1 MEPNTKEIQPEE
13 VSVMVPIPPR
23 VESKT
28 KKIFMIGLVVI
39 LPFLFG
45 FSASAE
51 EISEGSLYPSS
62 QEVKIEQ
69 INSMNIEAR
78 INSDGQVDVME
89 TINYDFGN
97 EYKHGIYRTIPLGFK
112 AQGQPGHTEIKV
124 ISVTDELGRP
134 YNYDITSQDPINV
147 KIGDADEAITG
158 EHIYKISYTLDKSIG
173 YYDNFDEW
181 YWNLTGNAWEIPIKN
196 VTATIILPA
205 TINQADFKLKDYCG
219 SKNNIKSCG
228 AFSLK
233 DNQTVSYTLNQD
245 KVLNSTEGVTIAVGF
260 PKGLIPAPTKL
271 DLFWANFMR
280 FWFIPLPFLLA
291 LWWFRKRFSYM
302 WEHYKYFKRNTII
315 AEYDASDFNPL
326 EVALLVNKY
335 VEEKDLSAIIVH
347 LAILGYIKIEE
358 KDGEFCFKKIKEPP
372 TDLTQSEKLIFEAVE
387 DICESNFGLKESK
400 KFLKSLDQAGSR
412 LIARDYILAGKL
424 KFKNTIRDTSGIG
437 IFLPLFFAINPGA
450 FIWFFGGIWAGFAF
464 SGACIL
470 IAIGNIFT
478 KNISKYPTLKG
489 IEAERKLLGLK
500 LYLKVAEKNRIN
512 FANAPAKTPELFEKL
527 LPYAMVFGLEK
538 KWAKEFENIYT
549 INPAW
554 YAGGA
559 MTAFSTMAFVSSLN
573 SIQSSTTSAIAS
585 SVPSSSSSWSSSSG
599 GSSGGGSSGGGGGG
613 GGGGSW

>member
-1 MEPNTKEIQPEE
+1 M
-13 VSVMVPIPPR
+13 
-23 VESKT
+23 
-28 KKIFMIGLVVI
+28 KKYTIFVLLFVI
-39 LPFLFG
+39 LFG
-45 FSASAE
+45 FSVSAE
-51 EISEGSLYPSS
+51 EITNGSINSS
-62 QEVKIEQ
+62 QQEIKIEQ

-78 INSDGQVDVME
+78 INSDGQVDVTE
-89 TINYDFGN
+89 TINYDFGDQ
-97 EYKHGIYRTIPLGFK
+97 YKHGIYRTIPLGFK
-112 AQGQPGHTEIKV
+112 AKGQPGHTEIKV
-124 ISVTDELGRP
+124 KSVTDELGRP

-147 KIGDADEAITG
+147 KIGDADATITG
-158 EHIYKISYTLDKSIG
+158 EHIYKISYILKKSIG

-196 VTATIILPA
+196 VTATIILPV

-219 SKNNIKSCG
+219 SKNNIKPCG
-228 AFSLK
+228 SFSFK
-233 DNQTVSYTLNQD
+233 DDQIVLYIINKD
-245 KVLNSTEGVTIAVGF
+245 KILSPTEGVTIAVGF
-260 PKGLIPAPTKL
+260 PKGLIPAPNDF
-271 DLFWANFMR
+271 DLFWAYFVR

-291 LWWFRKRFSYM
+291 LWWFRKRFIYSLNR
-302 WEHYKYFKRNTII
+302 YKYFKKNTII

-326 EVALLVNKY
+326 EVALLVNKN

-358 KDGEFCFKKIKEPP
+358 KDGEFCFKKIKELPA
-372 TDLTQSEKLIFEAVE
+372 DITQSEKLIFEAVD

-400 KFLKSLDQAGSR
+400 KFLESLDQAGSR

-424 KFKNTIRDTSGIG
+424 KFKNTVRNTPATG

-450 FIWFFGGIWAGFAF
+450 FIWFFGGMWAGFAF

-470 IAIGNIFT
+470 IAIGNIFL

-500 LYLKVAEKNRIN
+500 LYLKVAEKDRIN

-554 YAGGA
+554 YVGGA

-573 SIQSSTTSAIAS
+573 SIQSSTLSAIAS